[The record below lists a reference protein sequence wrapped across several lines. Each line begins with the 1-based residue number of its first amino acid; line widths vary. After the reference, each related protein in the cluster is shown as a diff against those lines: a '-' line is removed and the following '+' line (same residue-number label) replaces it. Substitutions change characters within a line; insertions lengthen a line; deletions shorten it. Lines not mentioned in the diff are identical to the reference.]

1 MEKSGPKRGPLM
13 RRAWVSRRLPTTINE
28 ETTTAQAPR
37 TPCEW
42 LDSPVLLRIIKR
54 VACQYGILP
63 AEIDDLAQ
71 EVRIA
76 LWSAERQVDIK
87 PGWVFATA
95 SHKAVDLLRRCRR
108 SESTMVL
115 PHPPPR
121 EAFELMYLIE
131 AQVAHLPERL
141 RVFYRLRYLEGLTER
156 EIGDRTGLCRASV
169 RWLGLQ
175 FLKNLKLGVAAR
187 GPRAGSSRDF

>member
-1 MEKSGPKRGPLM
+1 M
-13 RRAWVSRRLPTTINE
+13 RRAWVPRRLPTTINGE
-28 ETTTAQAPR
+28 PTTAQAPR
-37 TPCEW
+37 TPSEW
-42 LDSPVLLRIIKR
+42 LDSPVLLRIVKR

-76 LWSAERQVDIK
+76 LWSAELQVDIK

-95 SHKAVDLLRRCRR
+95 RHKAVDLLRRRR
-108 SESTMVL
+108 HSESTAL
-115 PHPPPR
+115 PRPPPR
-121 EAFELMYLIE
+121 EAFELVYLIE
-131 AQVAHLPERL
+131 AQVTQLPERL

-156 EIGDRTGLCRASV
+156 EISGRIGLCRASV

-175 FLKNLKLGVAAR
+175 FLKNLRLGVAAR
-187 GPRAGSSRDF
+187 DPREGKLSRFS